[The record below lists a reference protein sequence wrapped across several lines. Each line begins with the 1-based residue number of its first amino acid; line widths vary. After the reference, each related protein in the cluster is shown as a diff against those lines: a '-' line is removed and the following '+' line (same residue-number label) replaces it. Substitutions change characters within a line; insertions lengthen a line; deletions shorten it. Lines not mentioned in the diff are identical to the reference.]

1 MTKKQKKV
9 LIRIIISAVLL
20 VAFKLICYL
29 APVNKYVE
37 LVLFLIPYL
46 VIGYDILKKA
56 VHGIFHGEVFDE
68 NFLMAIATVGVMF
81 LTLSLWNEEKLPAVW
96 SDPDLVSTIVLL
108 VSLVL
113 IKKKICG
120 VIQTLVGS
128 GLLSLALHFF
138 IK

>member
-56 VHGIFHGEVFDE
+56 VTEYSMVKYLMRIF
-68 NFLMAIATVGVMF
+68 
-81 LTLSLWNEEKLPAVW
+81 LW
-96 SDPDLVSTIVLL
+96 
-108 VSLVL
+108 
-113 IKKKICG
+113 
-120 VIQTLVGS
+120 Q
-128 GLLSLALHFF
+128 
-138 IK
+138 

>member
-46 VIGYDILKKA
+46 LINTFFCFLVI
-56 VHGIFHGEVFDE
+56 
-68 NFLMAIATVGVMF
+68 
-81 LTLSLWNEEKLPAVW
+81 LSSIPAKH
-96 SDPDLVSTIVLL
+96 SPN
-108 VSLVL
+108 
-113 IKKKICG
+113 
-120 VIQTLVGS
+120 
-128 GLLSLALHFF
+128 
-138 IK
+138 